1 MLLAS
6 SKCFRSN
13 CKEGLYLSAMFHTRP
28 HLLCAGWLL
37 RMGRWFVMLWLLSMQ
52 YGEVDAFFDWLK
64 EPAPAPAP
72 PQESIAPILLHGET
86 PAFEMSVVDEKFLAE
101 AKQMEL
107 SPLDSC
113 HFRVSTMRMASYF
126 QEFHNQQSAN
136 YKQ

>member
-1 MLLAS
+1 
-6 SKCFRSN
+6 
-13 CKEGLYLSAMFHTRP
+13 
-28 HLLCAGWLL
+28 
-37 RMGRWFVMLWLLSMQ
+37 MQ
-52 YGEVDAFFDWLK
+52 YGEVDAFFNWLK
-64 EPAPAPAP
+64 EPAPASAP

-113 HFRVSTMRMASYF
+113 HFRVSTMCMASYF
-126 QEFHNQQSAN
+126 QEFHNQQSTN